1 VKLPQ
6 LGAVAAGAHLLDKVC
21 MHDGADAMRSG
32 LAPGLALGLLFGL
45 WTSADAAPAHRSERP
60 RIHWRTHQG
69 MPAAGHAP
77 TNFAIPGWTDGQT
90 QRWLDNASAGS
101 GLG

>member
-1 VKLPQ
+1 
-6 LGAVAAGAHLLDKVC
+6 
-21 MHDGADAMRSG
+21 MRSV
-32 LAPGLALGLLFGL
+32 LALGLLISF
-45 WTSADAAPAHRSERP
+45 SAAADAVPLHRSERP
-60 RIHWRTHQG
+60 RMHWRTHQG
-69 MPAAGHAP
+69 IPLSSHAP

>member
-1 VKLPQ
+1 
-6 LGAVAAGAHLLDKVC
+6 
-21 MHDGADAMRSG
+21 MRSV
-32 LAPGLALGLLFGL
+32 LALGLLIGL

-60 RIHWRTHQG
+60 RTHWRAHEGVSVPGQR
-69 MPAAGHAP
+69 PA
-77 TNFAIPGWTDGQT
+77 NFAIPGWTDGQT

>member
-1 VKLPQ
+1 
-6 LGAVAAGAHLLDKVC
+6 
-21 MHDGADAMRSG
+21 MR
-32 LAPGLALGLLFGL
+32 LGLALGLLISL
-45 WTSADAAPAHRSERP
+45 WAAADAAPAHRSERP

-69 MPAAGHAP
+69 VTVPGQTP
-77 TNFAIPGWTDGQT
+77 TNFAIPGWTDDQT

>member
-1 VKLPQ
+1 
-6 LGAVAAGAHLLDKVC
+6 
-21 MHDGADAMRSG
+21 MRSV
-32 LAPGLALGLLFGL
+32 LALGFAMGLLIGS
-45 WTSADAAPAHRSERP
+45 WMSADAAPAHRSERP

-69 MPAAGHAP
+69 MPVSGQAP
-77 TNFAIPGWTDGQT
+77 TNFAIPGWTAGQT